1 MSLYYVIAATL
12 AENLRGEKIFSP
24 LQEDI
29 IFFSLFSPDKEEK
42 IFKESKLSLDEYTKL
57 KEKTFKKLE
66 SVIFKLVVE
75 DLRSNVF
82 SPELAQ
88 KRLEQFWKSKDFPLK
103 ENIKDIFI
111 EQEVAPDKEF
121 QRAKKIQR
129 LASRHNKPWIY
140 LKRTKYPKKTK
151 KLKGV
156 YKNADEGMK
165 ELIAKIDEEELNKQK
180 IISITCEEKLARY
193 LLEKLSELL
202 REKVKEDI
210 L

>member
-1 MSLYYVIAATL
+1 MSLKPFLPIILLIIAICAAFIGTIVYVRSKVIA
-12 AENLRGEKIFSP
+12 
-24 LQEDI
+24 
-29 IFFSLFSPDKEEK
+29 
-42 IFKESKLSLDEYTKL
+42 
-57 KEKTFKKLE
+57 
-66 SVIFKLVVE
+66 
-75 DLRSNVF
+75 
-82 SPELAQ
+82 
-88 KRLEQFWKSKDFPLK
+88 
-103 ENIKDIFI
+103 
-111 EQEVAPDKEF
+111 
-121 QRAKKIQR
+121 
-129 LASRHNKPWIY
+129 
-140 LKRTKYPKKTK
+140 PKKTK